1 MRQKSL
7 VRAAAV
13 IAAAFL
19 ILLALSAA
27 LAPLEAENTAAER
40 EAIFQTLLPGGGP
53 YVEEPYSGE
62 DTNIST
68 VYRGTTGYIVETVT
82 AGYAG
87 DITMLVAVDFQG
99 TVVGAVVRDM
109 EETFGL
115 GRNALTDI
123 DFLVQFVGTSG
134 EAEVGGGVDA
144 ITGATVTSRAVAR
157 GVSSACAYVTGADV
171 STSATEWGG

>member
-1 MRQKSL
+1 MRQKAL

-27 LAPLEAENTAAER
+27 LAPVEAENTAAER

-99 TVVGAVVRDM
+99 TVVGA
-109 EETFGL
+109 GA
-115 GRNALTDI
+115 GY
-123 DFLVQFVGTSG
+123 
-134 EAEVGGGVDA
+134 GGDLRPGHGGPLRRGIPVPAGVEP
-144 ITGATVTSRAVAR
+144 G
-157 GVSSACAYVTGADV
+157 
-171 STSATEWGG
+171 